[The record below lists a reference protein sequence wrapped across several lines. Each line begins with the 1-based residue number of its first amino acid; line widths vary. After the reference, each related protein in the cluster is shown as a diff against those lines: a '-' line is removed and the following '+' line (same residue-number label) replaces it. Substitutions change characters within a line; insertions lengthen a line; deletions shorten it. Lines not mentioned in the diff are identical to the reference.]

1 MVSVGH
7 YRDHGG
13 DDFFWEAMVR
23 GASGKDRD
31 AVFPSSVVVQAAEG

>member
-7 YRDHGG
+7 NRDHWGG
-13 DDFFWEAMVR
+13 DFFWEAKVR

-31 AVFPSSVVVQAAEG
+31 AVFPSSVVVQAAKG